1 MTVLTRALF
10 ECRTHTAPIEF
21 RSSGDGKI
29 TATGYAAVFNKLS
42 QNLGGYVEQM
52 APGAFTQTITQ
63 QDVRALYNHE
73 PSLLLGRMSSGTLRL
88 SEDGTGLGYE
98 IDLPDT
104 TVGRDVATMLERR
117 DLTGSSI
124 GFRIVDAEPGETD
137 QGFPL
142 VTIKAASLRDVG
154 PVTFPAYE
162 DTEASLRCL
171 AEWKHLDLDEVREA
185 SARNELRSLLHR
197 EVEETESP
205 ETEASDLD
213 GRETPTVKRLL
224 RSFGAY

>member
-1 MTVLTRALF
+1 MTVLAATRL
-10 ECRTHTAPIEF
+10 ERRTYTAPIEF
-21 RSSGDGKI
+21 RSSGEGRI
-29 TATGYAAVFNKLS
+29 TAAGYAAVFNKLS

-63 QDVRALYNHE
+63 QDVRALYNHD
-73 PSLLLGRMSSGTLRL
+73 PNLLLGRMSSGTLRL
-88 SEDGTGLGYE
+88 AEDGTGLSYE

-185 SARNELRSLLHR
+185 ASRNELRSLLHR
-197 EVEETESP
+197 SVELDAP
-205 ETEASDLD
+205 HTEASDDD